1 MKLLFLILFSS
12 QLFAQ
17 TYETTVE
24 DIIFNSSSRIVLSQ
38 EMILKSQSKDIPSLL
53 ATAANISIT
62 STSFQPTSISIRGGD
77 SGHVLILVDGIPF
90 YDPSTIQRTGNL
102 STLNIKSVKSIEI
115 LKGSQSVLYGG
126 QALGGVIKI
135 ETLPDVD
142 SRNVL
147 GQIGTQDH
155 LAFGAEYS
163 QNGLLVRGS
172 HHQRNSES
180 PAKGS
185 SETYSSNKQNIDL
198 AYKWKSSTDGYIKG
212 TFLRDSG
219 FSPSSDMNFQI
230 VDVDNFKLSSE
241 QGLLSSQV
249 KFKNVNWRPKVSVG
263 LQNGLRH
270 FHFPSSALNPFPLDE
285 DYKSNFQFIRLDL
298 RTFESETMT
307 VDLGINYS
315 AENFVFQS
323 FNIEEAD
330 AVLEQRGLF
339 TKITNVIDSDTE
351 FSYGG
356 RLENWSNKDPVTV
369 FQVGLTHKKSRAE
382 VSTGY
387 KAPTLYQLYSNF
399 GNPDLNEEEGTQ
411 ISLIQDFTLSESQNI
426 SVTLFNS
433 RFKNLISTTGTF
445 PAIRYVNI
453 RDTETNGVE
462 LSYNNRFSQ
471 EQSVIL
477 NLSYQEPRDL
487 DAHTWL
493 PRRPLTNGSARYL
506 FGNDVHQGTLELVYV
521 GTRKDLGPSGTEIV
535 SSYGVVNLGYNYS
548 SEKTQTYYLRMDN
561 IASSR
566 YEETYGY
573 FAEGISVIAGWT
585 GSF

>member
-1 MKLLFLILFSS
+1 MKLIFLILFSS

-38 EMILKSQSKDIPSLL
+38 EMIQKSQSKDIPSLL
-53 ATAANISIT
+53 ATAANVSIT

-77 SGHVLILVDGIPF
+77 SGHVLVLVDGIPF

-135 ETLPDVD
+135 ETLPEVD
-142 SRNVL
+142 SRSLL
-147 GQIGTQDH
+147 GEVGTQEH
-155 LAFGAEYS
+155 LALGTEYAE
-163 QNGLLVRGS
+163 NGLLVRGF
-172 HHQRNSES
+172 HKQRNSES

-198 AYKWKSSTDGYIKG
+198 AYKWQGSTEGYIKG
-212 TFLRDSG
+212 TYLRDSG

-241 QGLLSSQV
+241 QGLLSTQV
-249 KFKNVNWRPKVSVG
+249 KFKDVKWRPKLTLG

-270 FHFPSSALNPFPLDE
+270 FHFPSSALNPFPIDE

-298 RTFESETMT
+298 RTYLSDTIA
-307 VDLGINYS
+307 VDVGLNYS
-315 AENFVFQS
+315 AENFIFQS

-339 TKITNVIDSDTE
+339 TKITNVINSNTE
-351 FSYGG
+351 LSYGA
-356 RLENWSNKDPVTV
+356 RIENWSNQDPVSV
-369 FQVGLTHKKSRAE
+369 FQVGLSHKKTRAE

-387 KAPTLYQLYSNF
+387 KAPTLYQLYSSF

-411 ISLIQDFTLSESQNI
+411 ISLIQDFSLTDSQNI

-433 RFKNLISTTGTF
+433 RFRNLISTTGTF
-445 PAIRYVNI
+445 PAIRYVNV
-453 RDTETNGVE
+453 RETETKGAE
-462 LSYNNRFSQ
+462 LSYNNQFGHG
-471 EQSVIL
+471 QSVIL

-493 PRRPLTNGSARYL
+493 PRRPLINGSLRYL
-506 FGNDVHQGTLELVYV
+506 FGNEVHQGTAEFVYV
-521 GTRKDLGPSGTEIV
+521 GNRKDLGPSGTETL
-535 SSYGVVNLGYNYS
+535 SSYGVANLGYNYFS
-548 SEKTQTYYLRMDN
+548 GKTQTYYVRIDN
-561 IASSR
+561 LASSR